1 MPCREIPYA
10 TEQGIIGAI
19 TGNFRQRTGNF
30 LARTGSLSGRG
41 QRAFRLHHRCNG
53 RCRAGDAEASP
64 SRSSLSVCP
73 RRAQTSLACSALSQ
87 AQPAAMAAAGWS
99 WCVSRFRRPTPLA
112 SARQRLLKKA
122 RIVDLR
128 DEKVRHIGAVNC
140 MAGSKTTSREN
151 HWHHATRCLRGFGRA
166 SCGAPDLGPMISR
179 RRFDGG
185 FCQGTRRTMRCLIT
199 AWLQVRVLPG
209 PPRTRRPLDGYRL
222 QPKLPKPAYT
232 SVVVK
237 TVQNCTHRK
246 TRAVH
251 IQILICG

>member
-1 MPCREIPYA
+1 MFSVYPGPNRGLFVRNWETSVRTGVRGGGCSRHRTRLSPNSLLTGKRTGNFCRIRPREAIFARRQPANSMPCREIPYA

-99 WCVSRFRRPTPLA
+99 WCVSRFRRPAPLA
-112 SARQRLLKKA
+112 SARQGL
-122 RIVDLR
+122 
-128 DEKVRHIGAVNC
+128 
-140 MAGSKTTSREN
+140 
-151 HWHHATRCLRGFGRA
+151 
-166 SCGAPDLGPMISR
+166 
-179 RRFDGG
+179 
-185 FCQGTRRTMRCLIT
+185 
-199 AWLQVRVLPG
+199 
-209 PPRTRRPLDGYRL
+209 
-222 QPKLPKPAYT
+222 
-232 SVVVK
+232 
-237 TVQNCTHRK
+237 
-246 TRAVH
+246 
-251 IQILICG
+251 

>member
-1 MPCREIPYA
+1 MGPFR
-10 TEQGIIGAI
+10 G
-19 TGNFRQRTGNF
+19 RQRLMIMCGPDASTCAAGHSDCAT
-30 LARTGSLSGRG
+30 ARTGTS
-41 QRAFRLHHRCNG
+41 AATRCNG

-112 SARQRLLKKA
+112 SARQNLLKKA

-128 DEKVRHIGAVNC
+128 DEKVRHNGAVNC

-151 HWHHATRCLRGFGRA
+151 HGHHATRCLRGFGRA

-209 PPRTRRPLDGYRL
+209 
-222 QPKLPKPAYT
+222 QPDTKYLML
-232 SVVVK
+232 
-237 TVQNCTHRK
+237 
-246 TRAVH
+246 
-251 IQILICG
+251 LIFLV